1 MRVTGGIVAGLT
13 ILVSEYATAQ
23 PAQAQLA
30 HQHPTLYVMV
40 AHQDATHAVTPG
52 TTPGTTSTGAAPST
66 TPSRIVAG
74 HPVATHDL
82 ARGVTLTAN
91 DIRWVAD
98 SDSAAAATDQIAQD
112 TSVVA
117 PGWVTR
123 RAIRSGELLTAPS
136 VAHADVIS
144 TGDDVD
150 ALYQD
155 DTVTLRL
162 KGTAIGSGAVGDHI
176 YVKLDN
182 RRRLRGVITG
192 PHTVRVGQ

>member
-1 MRVTGGIVAGLT
+1 
-13 ILVSEYATAQ
+13 
-23 PAQAQLA
+23 
-30 HQHPTLYVMV
+30 MV
-40 AHQDATHAVTPG
+40 AHQDATHSVTPG
-52 TTPGTTSTGAAPST
+52 TTSGTTSTGVTSIN

-98 SDSAAAATDQIAQD
+98 SDGAAGATDQIAQD

-123 RAIRSGELLTAPS
+123 RAIRSGELLTVPS
-136 VAHADVIS
+136 VAHADVIT
-144 TGDDVD
+144 TGDDVE